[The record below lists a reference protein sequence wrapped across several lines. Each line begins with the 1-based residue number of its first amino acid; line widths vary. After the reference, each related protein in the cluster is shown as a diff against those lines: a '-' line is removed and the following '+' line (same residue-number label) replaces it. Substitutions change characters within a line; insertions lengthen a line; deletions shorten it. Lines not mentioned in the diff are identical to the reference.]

1 MNQQLHQLKIET
13 LVPGKRYKLA
23 ESSSTGNL
31 SIYNDDLVSQLAES
45 SSTARAS
52 NFFIFNGDL
61 VSPSPLSPAFPIGSL
76 YVGDIVVFLNKVKL
90 ASGYYATRVLTITGE
105 IGWFMCGHSLEEV

>member
-1 MNQQLHQLKIET
+1 MNQQLQQLKIET
-13 LVPGKRYKLA
+13 LEPGKRYKLA
-23 ESSSTGNL
+23 ESSAT
-31 SIYNDDLVSQLAES
+31 
-45 SSTARAS
+45 S

-61 VSPSPLSPAFPIGSL
+61 VSPPSPAFPIGRL

-105 IGWFMCGHSLEEV
+105 IGWIMCGHSLEEV

>member
-1 MNQQLHQLKIET
+1 MNQQLQQLKIET
-13 LVPGKRYKLA
+13 LVPGKRYKLV

-31 SIYNDDLVSQLAES
+31 FIYNDDLVS
-45 SSTARAS
+45 
-52 NFFIFNGDL
+52 
-61 VSPSPLSPAFPIGSL
+61 PLSPAYPIGRL
-76 YVGDIVVFLNKVKL
+76 YIGDIVVFLNKVKL

>member
-1 MNQQLHQLKIET
+1 MNQQLQQLKIET
-13 LVPGKRYKLA
+13 LVPGKRYKLV

-31 SIYNDDLVSQLAES
+31 FIYNDDLVS
-45 SSTARAS
+45 
-52 NFFIFNGDL
+52 
-61 VSPSPLSPAFPIGSL
+61 PLSPAYPIGRL
-76 YVGDIVVFLNKVKL
+76 YIGEIVVFLNKVKL

>member
-1 MNQQLHQLKIET
+1 MNQKLQGLKIET
-13 LVPGKRYKLA
+13 LVPGKRYKLV

-31 SIYNDDLVSQLAES
+31 FIYNDDLV
-45 SSTARAS
+45 
-52 NFFIFNGDL
+52 
-61 VSPSPLSPAFPIGSL
+61 SPLSPAFPIGRL
-76 YVGDIVVFLNKVKL
+76 YIGDIVVFLNKVKL